1 MTNDATAAI
10 ARTLSGGNGGQTL
23 TGGEAGDHGAT
34 IWAEVRQRGNDLGRA
49 NCCAHEIRA
58 PAQPMV

>member
-23 TGGEAGDHGAT
+23 TGGEAGDRLRGDKGGGQP
-34 IWAEVRQRGNDLGRA
+34 VRG
-49 NCCAHEIRA
+49 
-58 PAQPMV
+58 MVKGCRESFEAAGHT